1 MKKSFSSKGSFNSRY
16 SNDLTRRA
24 LPRICMDD
32 VSPLEP
38 QWLSASSDL
47 DEPVIPHFDP
57 SLLACF
63 ERAVE
68 DVSHSAQP
76 ASIRS
81 KLESARFDEGKPKP
95 LKEGSRSLS
104 RMRSLRSR
112 AAVDDIPD
120 DNASQ
125 LRTFPFLHRKPS
137 FSKVI
142 ALKNDHPNYSS
153 QTYLDKFPKM
163 CPPDCEGKVVLYFT
177 SLRGVRKTFENCCML
192 RLILKGFQ
200 IHVDERDVWMHSKF
214 RQELTEVMGAA
225 LSVPRLFILGRYI
238 GGAEDVQ
245 LLHEEGILGKLLEDL
260 PVECRQVCKICADV
274 RFIPCTLCRG
284 SCKIVTS
291 LGISERC
298 SECNEN
304 GLIMCPL
311 CD

>member
-1 MKKSFSSKGSFNSRY
+1 
-16 SNDLTRRA
+16 
-24 LPRICMDD
+24 
-32 VSPLEP
+32 
-38 QWLSASSDL
+38 
-47 DEPVIPHFDP
+47 
-57 SLLACF
+57 
-63 ERAVE
+63 
-68 DVSHSAQP
+68 
-76 ASIRS
+76 
-81 KLESARFDEGKPKP
+81 
-95 LKEGSRSLS
+95 
-104 RMRSLRSR
+104 
-112 AAVDDIPD
+112 
-120 DNASQ
+120 
-125 LRTFPFLHRKPS
+125 
-137 FSKVI
+137 
-142 ALKNDHPNYSS
+142 
-153 QTYLDKFPKM
+153 
-163 CPPDCEGKVVLYFT
+163 
-177 SLRGVRKTFENCCML
+177 ML